1 MCSYALVYNGYVDYS
16 SIENI
21 ITLNKL
27 HSWCLIHLT
36 FIVAPPENSYLLIE
50 FDVGFQRNVMGHY
63 MYKLK
68 DNFEDIIRDET
79 RHAALTYVNI

>member
-1 MCSYALVYNGYVDYS
+1 MPYPF
-16 SIENI
+16 NI
-21 ITLNKL
+21 YCCG
-27 HSWCLIHLT
+27 H
-36 FIVAPPENSYLLIE
+36 PENSYLVIE

-79 RHAALTYVNI
+79 SHAALTNVNIKIVSVTM